1 MSNKT
6 TDYALGSRVAELIV
20 SGACPSSQLMAL
32 LGDLAESDV
41 QLASAFRMLASHPIF
56 VDSLAP
62 ALPFDA
68 ARVAALRGLAN
79 ETLSASLADR
89 VHQFLAGFNGYLE
102 VESGAAPAIESVSF
116 PEDSDPGFGASMEP
130 ATLFASPD
138 LASNE
143 PVQSPGSSAT
153 PVRAQSSSWV
163 LPIKPLLLLGSI
175 VLIAVSLFKVQA
187 LCEPLAL
194 CAKKDEAPST
204 ATPDPVPDAPPQQG
218 LPVEP
223 SRSPSPRVL
232 PPQPSQTIPPAPVPA
247 QPSSAGGSQLRDEPL
262 W

>member
-6 TDYALGSRVAELIV
+6 TDYALGGRVAELIV
-20 SGACPSSQLMAL
+20 SGACPSPQLMAV

-41 QLASAFRMLASHPIF
+41 QLASAFRMLGSHPIF
-56 VDSLAP
+56 VDSLAS
-62 ALPFDA
+62 ALPLDA

-89 VHQFLAGFNGYLE
+89 AHQFLAGFNGYLE
-102 VESGAAPAIESVSF
+102 AASGAAPAIESVSF
-116 PEDSDPGFGASMEP
+116 LEDSDPGLGASMEP

-143 PVQSPGSSAT
+143 PVYSPGSSGS
-153 PVRAQSSSWV
+153 PVSAKSSSWV
-163 LPIKPLLLLGSI
+163 LPVKPLLLLGSI
-175 VLIAVSLFKVQA
+175 VVIAVSLFKVQA

-194 CAKKDEAPST
+194 CVKKDESPSS
-204 ATPDPVPDAPPQQG
+204 ATPDPVPDPPPQQD
-218 LPVEP
+218 LPVE
-223 SRSPSPRVL
+223 SFRSPSPQVL
-232 PPQPSQTIPPAPVPA
+232 PPRPSQTIPPAPVPA